1 MMLKCT
7 KDLSWSLKEL
17 FHITSG
23 LNMINFYEVCTMLLI
38 SSSFAT
44 AGASV
49 VISAPCAAAWCC
61 ASCWQ
66 TAASNNAETS
76 GVCNNKLKVLCL
88 KILYK

>member
-1 MMLKCT
+1 
-7 KDLSWSLKEL
+7 
-17 FHITSG
+17 
-23 LNMINFYEVCTMLLI
+23 MLLI

-49 VISAPCAAAWCC
+49 VTSVPCTAAAWFC

-76 GVCNNKLKVLCL
+76 GV
-88 KILYK
+88 

>member
-1 MMLKCT
+1 MRLKCT
-7 KDLSWSLKEL
+7 NDLSWSLKKL

-23 LNMINFYEVCTMLLI
+23 LNKVNFYEVCTMLLI

-49 VISAPCAAAWCC
+49 VIRALCAAAWCC

-76 GVCNNKLKVLCL
+76 GVYNDKLKP
-88 KILYK
+88 